1 MATPVNLTPQTLT
14 TSNVL
19 LQVYLLAVQMDVAND
34 EINAVNLDRNI
45 ATARPDTLQPN
56 WGTLLQVAFDPSFTV
71 DQYRQILLGTIKSRL
86 EAPTRQSLIDM
97 VHAYAPSAT
106 VVIRDYFREAAAFI
120 GPGTAPDTTQFFTL
134 NSAAPN
140 NTWNNPQAEWM
151 PGVLLRSLGFDP
163 FGTQIQVVSVANTA
177 DIKMLSF
184 IPPALEFIRPAHQFV
199 ALISQQEI
207 AGP

>member
-1 MATPVNLTPQTLT
+1 MSTPVNLTPQTLT

-19 LQVYLLAVQMDVAND
+19 LQVYLLAVQMNDANT
-34 EINAVNLDRNI
+34 EINNVNRDRNI
-45 ATARPDTLQPN
+45 ATARPDMLQPN

-71 DQYRQILLGTIKSRL
+71 DQYRNILLGTIKSRL
-86 EAPTRQSLIDM
+86 EAPTRQSLVDM

-106 VVIRDYFREAAAFI
+106 VVIRDYFREAANFI
-120 GPGTAPDTTQFFTL
+120 GPGQAPDTTKFFTL
-134 NSAAPN
+134 NSTN
-140 NTWNNPQAEWM
+140 STWNDPAAEWM

-177 DIKMLSF
+177 DIKMLTF
-184 IPPALEFIRPAHQFV
+184 IPPALEFVIPAHQFV